1 MSKTQIQFL
10 FAPKR
15 DVFPNK
21 PYYLDGDAEMYTE
34 EVLDKRSKLKEDED
48 IKKCVRD
55 VYFIF

>member
-1 MSKTQIQFL
+1 MSKTQILFL

-34 EVLDKRSKLKEDED
+34 EELDKRSKLKEDED
-48 IKKCVRD
+48 LKKYVRD

>member
-1 MSKTQIQFL
+1 M
-10 FAPKR
+10 
-15 DVFPNK
+15 FPNK